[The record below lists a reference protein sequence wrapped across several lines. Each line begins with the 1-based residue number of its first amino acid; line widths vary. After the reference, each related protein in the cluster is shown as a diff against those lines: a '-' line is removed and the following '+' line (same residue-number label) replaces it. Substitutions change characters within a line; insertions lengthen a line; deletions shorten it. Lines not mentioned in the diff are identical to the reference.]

1 MKNNTITRRRFL
13 QISGL
18 GATAMMLHG
27 MAWSEN
33 LRKLDIKTGATFILW
48 GYGADALEPALKD
61 ISKLG
66 FHGFETFGQVIEEWE
81 NNRGGFGEVVSKY
94 GVPLISAFCS
104 GDVIN
109 PAKRED
115 ELKNLVRWSKLVKK
129 SGGKLIEYCAVGNP
143 RQGYDYSEHKKD
155 IIDSMNLYAKAITD
169 EGLICALHPHT
180 GTAIETTEEI
190 YFAMENVNTTYMK
203 FGPDVGQM
211 EKAGV
216 DPVKTVK
223 DFLPLVEHVHL
234 KDYEGGI
241 DNGWL
246 GYSPLGEGK
255 VKLKKILKMLES
267 RRNKMG
273 GMIMFELDSDG
284 RHTPPLTP
292 LEAATVSRDLLVNL
306 GYQFNGQT

>member
-1 MKNNTITRRRFL
+1 MKNNAITRRRFL
-13 QISGL
+13 EITGF
-18 GATAMMLHG
+18 GATAMMIPG
-27 MAWSEN
+27 IAWSEN
-33 LRKLDIKTGATFILW
+33 VRKLDIKVGSTFILW

-94 GVPLISAFCS
+94 GVPLVSAFCS

-115 ELKNLVRWSKLVKK
+115 ELKNLVRWSKMVKK
-129 SGGKLIEYCAVGNP
+129 NGGKVIEYCAVGNK
-143 RQGYDYSEHKKD
+143 RQGYDYKEHKKD

-169 EGLICALHPHT
+169 EGLVCALHPHT
-180 GTAIETTEEI
+180 GTAIETTEQI
-190 YFAMENVNTTYMK
+190 YFAMENVNTSYMK

-211 EKAGV
+211 LKAGD
-216 DPVKTVK
+216 DPVKIVK

-246 GYSPLGEGK
+246 GYSPLGQGK

-267 RRNKMG
+267 RKNKMG
-273 GMIMFELDSDG
+273 GMIMFELDSDM
-284 RHTPPLTP
+284 RHKAPLTP
-292 LEAATVSRDLLVNL
+292 YEAAKTSRDFLANI
-306 GYQFNGQT
+306 GYQFNEKK

>member
-13 QISGL
+13 EISGL
-18 GATAMMLHG
+18 GATAMMMPG

-33 LRKLDIKTGATFILW
+33 ARKLDIKIGSTFILW
-48 GYGADALEPALKD
+48 GYGADALEPALQD

-66 FHGFETFGQVIEEWE
+66 FRGFETFGQVIEEWE
-81 NNRGGFGEVVSKY
+81 NNRGGFSEVVSKY
-94 GVPLISAFCS
+94 GVPLVSAFCS

-115 ELKNLVRWSKLVKK
+115 ELKKLVRWSKMVKK

-143 RQGYDYSEHKKD
+143 RHGYDYKQYKKD
-155 IIDSMNLYAKAITD
+155 IIDSMNLYAKAITE

-190 YFAMENVNTTYMK
+190 YFAMENVNTTYMR

-211 EKAGV
+211 LKADD
-216 DPVKTVK
+216 DPVKIVK
-223 DFLPLVEHVHL
+223 DFLTLVEHVHL
-234 KDYEGGI
+234 KDYEGGL

-292 LEAATVSRDLLVNL
+292 FEAAKVSRDFLVNL

>member
-1 MKNNTITRRRFL
+1 MKNSTITRRRFL

-18 GATAMMLHG
+18 GATAMMLPG

-33 LRKLDIKTGATFILW
+33 IRKLDIKTGATFILW

-216 DPVKTVK
+216 DPVKIVK